1 MGHCVNNA
9 KKVCDHVHAMLDT
22 SNISWGI
29 PTIFM
34 GYRTKHTNKVV
45 DNVGQRANEVDRG
58 KDVENG
64 ISGTAFTWLNGWNK
78 SKESYYQHE
87 SGWRPKRW
95 PKLKNEKRTRLWTTF
110 LFACAFVFVCV
121 CVSYHCSRIRL
132 DRGLPAIQQSI
143 SHSLHQIFSS
153 PCEVNVNCRIVRF
166 EFSHKVEYS
175 IHCGYGAEPKRQICA
190 LNFKFYVWNAEQIW

>member
-64 ISGTAFTWLNGWNK
+64 ISGTAFT
-78 SKESYYQHE
+78 
-87 SGWRPKRW
+87 
-95 PKLKNEKRTRLWTTF
+95 
-110 LFACAFVFVCV
+110 
-121 CVSYHCSRIRL
+121 
-132 DRGLPAIQQSI
+132 
-143 SHSLHQIFSS
+143 
-153 PCEVNVNCRIVRF
+153 
-166 EFSHKVEYS
+166 
-175 IHCGYGAEPKRQICA
+175 
-190 LNFKFYVWNAEQIW
+190 